1 MPNKI
6 HFNFNSLKKIKAPGL
21 SECFSA
27 WYRWTIYR
35 ERSNQMLRII
45 KKKKNQPKSLGILS
59 KTFWEQTFYISRHKS
74 ISEKYT
80 TQFKCASIAFL
91 NHSIRYLIFLLVVS
105 Q

>member
-45 KKKKNQPKSLGILS
+45 KKKKKSAKIPRDIKQNLLGANFLH
-59 KTFWEQTFYISRHKS
+59 FQT
-74 ISEKYT
+74 
-80 TQFKCASIAFL
+80 
-91 NHSIRYLIFLLVVS
+91 
-105 Q
+105 